1 MTDPN
6 IHRFAS
12 SVEGIPFP
20 SGFTYPF
27 HYTPHPLVQTA
38 AHEVRAYLRTRPEWE
53 EELKKGKMFG
63 VLLIEDTEGY
73 VGYLAAFSGNLDG
86 SNLHRGFVP
95 PVYDLLCP
103 DGFFKQEESEI
114 SAINR
119 RIELLETDEDYLHL
133 QRTYQIGAEA
143 RRTILAKAKE
153 EMKQAKSLREEKR
166 KKGISPE
173 EEVAL
178 IKESQFQK
186 AEYKRLEKRLKA
198 QEEEQKNSL
207 VVFENQIQT
216 LKHER
221 KNRSAALQQ
230 RLFRQFRM
238 LNARGEM
245 KDLCQIFRDT
255 PQGVPPAGAGE
266 CALPKL
272 LQYAYLHGL
281 HPLAMGEFWI
291 GQSPKE
297 ELRREGNFYP
307 SCKSK
312 CEPILK
318 HMLIGL
324 EVEPNPLE
332 KIHQE
337 TGELEIVYEDEW
349 LVVVNKPCGMLSAPG
364 KLTSDSVYTR
374 LREKYP
380 DATGPLIVHRLDMA
394 TSGLLLAAK
403 TKEIHQALQVMFT
416 SRQVQKRYTALLEG
430 IVEKDEGVIDQPIC
444 PDYPNRPRQMV
455 HPTHGKPAIT
465 RYKVLERK
473 DGKTLV
479 SFYPLTG
486 RTHQLRVHAAH
497 PNGLDCPIAG
507 DELYGKKADRLYLH
521 AAELSFI
528 HPATH
533 QRLVVRIEADF
544 AQYFQVC
551 TNIPIVENN
560 LFSNRG

>member
-1 MTDPN
+1 M
-6 IHRFAS
+6 HRFAS
-12 SVEGIPFP
+12 SVEDIPFP

-153 EMKQAKSLREEKR
+153 EMKRAKLLREEKR

-173 EEVAL
+173 EEAQL

-186 AEYKRLEKRLKA
+186 AEYKRLEKRLKL
-198 QEEEQKNSL
+198 QGEELKASL
-207 VVFENQIQT
+207 SVFENQIQI

-221 KNRSAALQQ
+221 KIRSAALQQ
-230 RLFRQFRM
+230 KLFEQFRM
-238 LNARGEM
+238 LNAQGEE
-245 KDLCQIFRDT
+245 KDLCQIFHET
-255 PQGVPPAGAGE
+255 PQGTPPAGAGE

-272 LQYAYLHGL
+272 LQYAYQHNF

-291 GQSPKE
+291 GESPKE
-297 ELRREGNFYP
+297 EIRHEGHFYP
-307 SCKSK
+307 SCKNK

-324 EVEPNPLE
+324 QVEPNPLAGR
-332 KIHQE
+332 E
-337 TGELEIVYEDEW
+337 TKKKELEIVYEDEW
-349 LVVVNKPCGMLSAPG
+349 LIVVNKPEGMLSTPG
-364 KLTSDSVYTR
+364 KLTTDSVYTR
-374 LREKYP
+374 LHTLYP
-380 DATGPLIVHRLDMA
+380 TATGPLIVHRLDMA
-394 TSGLLLAAK
+394 TSGLLLVAK
-403 TKEIHQALQVMFT
+403 TKEIHYALQKMFA
-416 SRQVQKRYTALLEG
+416 SRRIQKRYTAWLNGIVTTDEG
-430 IVEKDEGVIDQPIC
+430 IINLPIC
-444 PDYPNRPRQMV
+444 PDYDNRPYQMV
-455 HPTHGKPAIT
+455 HSEYGKPAVT
-465 RYKVLERK
+465 RYKVLGRK
-473 DGKTLV
+473 DGKTHIA
-479 SFYPLTG
+479 FYPLTG

-497 PNGLDCPIAG
+497 PDGLNCPIIG

-521 AAELSFI
+521 ASELSFE
-528 HPATH
+528 HPATG
-533 QRLVVRIEADF
+533 QLITFCKEAEF
-544 AQYFQVC
+544 
-551 TNIPIVENN
+551 
-560 LFSNRG
+560 

>member
-1 MTDPN
+1 M
-6 IHRFAS
+6 
-12 SVEGIPFP
+12 
-20 SGFTYPF
+20 
-27 HYTPHPLVQTA
+27 
-38 AHEVRAYLRTRPEWE
+38 RAYLRTRPEWE

-95 PVYDLLCP
+95 PVYDLLRP

-119 RIELLETDEDYLHL
+119 RIELLETDKDYLHL
-133 QRTYQIGAEA
+133 QHTYQIGAEA
-143 RRTILAKAKE
+143 RRTTLAKAKE

-173 EEVAL
+173 EEVVL

-207 VVFENQIQT
+207 AVFENQIQA

-238 LNARGEM
+238 LNAQGET

-272 LQYAYLHGL
+272 LQYAYQHGL

-349 LVVVNKPCGMLSAPG
+349 LIVVNKPCGMLSAPG

-403 TKEIHQALQVMFT
+403 TKEIHQTLQAMFT

-430 IVEKDEGVIDQPIC
+430 IVEKDEGIIDLPLC
-444 PDYPNRPRQMV
+444 PDYANRPRQIV
-455 HPTHGKPAIT
+455 NFEHGKPAVT
-465 RYKVLERK
+465 RYEVLERK
-473 DGKTLV
+473 EGKTRV

-497 PNGLDCPIAG
+497 PDGLDCPIAG
-507 DELYGKKADRLYLH
+507 DELYGKKAGRLYLH
-521 AAELSFI
+521 AAQLTFV
-528 HPATH
+528 HPVTGK
-533 QRLVVRIEADF
+533 RLTLCREAEF
-544 AQYFQVC
+544 
-551 TNIPIVENN
+551 
-560 LFSNRG
+560 

>member
-12 SVEGIPFP
+12 SVEDIPFP

-230 RLFRQFRM
+230 KLFEQFRM
-238 LNARGEM
+238 LNAQGEE
-245 KDLCQIFRDT
+245 KDLCQIFHET
-255 PQGVPPAGAGE
+255 PQGTPPAGAGE
-266 CALPKL
+266 CALPK
-272 LQYAYLHGL
+272 AYQHNF

-291 GQSPKE
+291 GESPKE
-297 ELRREGNFYP
+297 EIRHEGHFYP
-307 SCKSK
+307 SCKNK

-324 EVEPNPLE
+324 QVEPNPLAGR
-332 KIHQE
+332 E
-337 TGELEIVYEDEW
+337 TKKKELEIVYEDEW
-349 LVVVNKPCGMLSAPG
+349 LIVVNKPEGMLSTPG
-364 KLTSDSVYTR
+364 KLTTDSVYTR
-374 LREKYP
+374 LHTLYP
-380 DATGPLIVHRLDMA
+380 TATGPLIVHRLDMA
-394 TSGLLLAAK
+394 TSGLLLVAK
-403 TKEIHQALQVMFT
+403 TKEIHYALQKMFA
-416 SRQVQKRYTALLEG
+416 SRRIQKRYTAWLNGIVTTDEG
-430 IVEKDEGVIDQPIC
+430 IINLPIC
-444 PDYPNRPRQMV
+444 PDYDNRPYQMV
-455 HPTHGKPAIT
+455 HSEYGKPAVT
-465 RYKVLERK
+465 RYKVLGRK
-473 DGKTLV
+473 DGKTRIA
-479 SFYPLTG
+479 FYPLTG

-497 PNGLDCPIAG
+497 PDGLNCPIIG

-521 AAELSFI
+521 ASELSFE
-528 HPATH
+528 HPATG
-533 QRLVVRIEADF
+533 QLITFCKEAEF
-544 AQYFQVC
+544 
-551 TNIPIVENN
+551 
-560 LFSNRG
+560 

>member
-198 QEEEQKNSL
+198 QEEELKNSL

-272 LQYAYLHGL
+272 LQYAYL
-281 HPLAMGEFWI
+281 
-291 GQSPKE
+291 
-297 ELRREGNFYP
+297 
-307 SCKSK
+307 
-312 CEPILK
+312 
-318 HMLIGL
+318 
-324 EVEPNPLE
+324 
-332 KIHQE
+332 
-337 TGELEIVYEDEW
+337 EIVYEDEW

-403 TKEIHQALQVMFT
+403 TKEIHQALQAMFT

-430 IVEKDEGVIDQPIC
+430 TVEKDEGVIDQPIC

-497 PNGLDCPIAG
+497 PDGLDCPIAG